1 MSIPGM
7 SIPGMSIP
15 PGTSGATV
23 GVGEVPDM
31 SIPGMSIGISAG
43 GLGVGEVPDMSI
55 PGMSIGISGAPLGTG
70 GSSKPKP
77 EATAEALTAVTADA
91 SCEVSINDPSTAVV
105 ATVAATEASRI
116 RRRHPGCR
124 QVGWLWLG
132 DALSAGRCM
141 RPQSL
146 PLPKVSGGFR

>member
-1 MSIPGM
+1 
-7 SIPGMSIP
+7 
-15 PGTSGATV
+15 
-23 GVGEVPDM
+23 M

-43 GLGVGEVPDMSI
+43 ALGVGEVPDMST

-70 GSSKPKP
+70 GSSNPKP
-77 EATAEALTAVTADA
+77 AATPEAFTAVTAEA
-91 SCEVSINDPSTAVV
+91 SCEVSINVPSTAVM
-105 ATVAATEASRI
+105 ATAAATEASRT
-116 RRRHPGCR
+116 RCRHPGCR
-124 QVGWLWLG
+124 QMGWLWLG

>member
-7 SIPGMSIP
+7 S
-15 PGTSGATV
+15 V
-23 GVGEVPDM
+23 
-31 SIPGMSIGISAG
+31 GISAG
-43 GLGVGEVPDMSI
+43 ALGVGVVPDMSI

-70 GSSKPKP
+70 GSSNPKP
-77 EATAEALTAVTADA
+77 AATAEALTAVTADA

-105 ATVAATEASRI
+105 ATAAATKANRPPCL
-116 RRRHPGCR
+116 HPGCR
-124 QVGWLWLG
+124 QMGWLWLG